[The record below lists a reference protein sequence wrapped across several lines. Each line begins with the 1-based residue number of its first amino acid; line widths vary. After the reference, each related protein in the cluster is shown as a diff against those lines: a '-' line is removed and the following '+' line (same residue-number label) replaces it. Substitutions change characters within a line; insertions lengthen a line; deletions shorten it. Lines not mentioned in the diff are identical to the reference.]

1 MKDTTAF
8 SPEVMA
14 KVGQLRESLLAEVR
28 RDVARRLQ
36 EQNIPVTETSELLG
50 VTRQAGHKHLKS

>member
-36 EQNIPVTETSELLG
+36 EQNIPVTETAELLG
-50 VTRQAGHKHLKS
+50 VTRQVGHKHLKS

>member
-1 MKDTTAF
+1 MKDTTEF

-14 KVGQLRESLLAEVR
+14 QVGQLRESLLAEVR
-28 RDVARRLQ
+28 RDVALRLQ
-36 EQNIPVTETSELLG
+36 QRNMPVTETAELLG